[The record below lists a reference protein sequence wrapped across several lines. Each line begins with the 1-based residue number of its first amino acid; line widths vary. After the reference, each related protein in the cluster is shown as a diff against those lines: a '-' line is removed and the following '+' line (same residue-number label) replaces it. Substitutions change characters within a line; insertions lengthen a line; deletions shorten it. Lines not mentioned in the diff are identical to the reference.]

1 MVSILRPPGA
11 IQILCPAHSCE
22 GAFPTLPARGGKSSR
37 GWIGRAKA
45 YDPAAGKAKGREDG
59 KRDEGACRAAGRGTA
74 IDAPKKP
81 YFCTHKDVS

>member
-1 MVSILRPPGA
+1 MVQRYKTFRSILALSRLPLFGA
-11 IQILCPAHSCE
+11 KAEHAATPS
-22 GAFPTLPARGGKSSR
+22 RGGR
-37 GWIGRAKA
+37 GAATA

-59 KRDEGACRAAGRGTA
+59 KRDEEARKAAGRGAT